1 MLLIE
6 DGLASIEPA
15 KAHFATF
22 GALPF
27 VLPFIIGCK
36 TEDRAFTVRGD
47 GNQAVV
53 LDHESSK
60 PEKVD
65 PAVIAQFTDLDI
77 AAGDTLIAFGWAMT
91 EDLEK
96 LL

>member
-1 MLLIE
+1 M
-6 DGLASIEPA
+6 
-15 KAHFATF
+15 
-22 GALPF
+22 
-27 VLPFIIGCK
+27 
-36 TEDRAFTVRGD
+36 
-47 GNQAVV
+47 